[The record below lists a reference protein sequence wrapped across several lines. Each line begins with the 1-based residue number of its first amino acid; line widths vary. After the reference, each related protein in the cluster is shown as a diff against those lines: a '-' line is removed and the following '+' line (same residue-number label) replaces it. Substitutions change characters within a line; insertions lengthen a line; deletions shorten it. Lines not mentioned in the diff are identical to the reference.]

1 MKVDITIISYIIY
14 FDYITVICGFVIAV
28 VFAI

>member
-14 FDYITVICGFVIAV
+14 FDYITVIGGFVIVV